1 MALEATADS
10 ENVPVSPLTSVTPPE
25 KVKVFDVPGGSGELG
40 AAIDA
45 VSSDCPVSVIE
56 VKIPGVEAE
65 RLIELIVM
73 VAPLLLVTE
82 KAPAFDMLDPAAT
95 VIATDDVTATLIC
108 ARATPAT
115 PTKQKAT
122 APIKPNLSPRF
133 TALPPSRQQVVEF
146 PTIRGANENN
156 CKRLLA

>member
-1 MALEATADS
+1 MGVATGELEATAES

-25 KVKVFDVPGGSGELG
+25 PLKSKLFDVPGGAGELG
-40 AAIDA
+40 AAIDD

-56 VKIPGVEAE
+56 EKIPGLLAE

-95 VIATDDVTATLIC
+95 VMATDDVTDTLIC
-108 ARATPAT
+108 ARATP
-115 PTKQKAT
+115 PTAASQKAT
-122 APIKPNLSPRF
+122 APIKQNLTPRF
-133 TALPPSRQQVVEF
+133 TALPPSRVQ
-146 PTIRGANENN
+146 
-156 CKRLLA
+156 KM